1 MRPYLANFG
10 AWFRVLLQYRAA
22 AVAGFGTQLAF
33 GFMRMMVL
41 AAFYENA
48 GPQPMSLPQTIAYIW
63 LGQAFLG
70 LLPFRPDGELEHLIR
85 SGNVVYELLR
95 PVDLYAFW
103 FSRTIARR
111 LAPTAMRAMPMLIIA
126 TLTGWIT
133 WPSWAG
139 LLATL
144 AALSGAML
152 LTTALATLLNITSFW
167 TLSGQGV
174 SGLVFAM
181 MFLFSGMIVPLPLFP
196 DWSQPILTAL
206 PFRGLIDVPFRLF
219 TGHIAPTDVLPGMA
233 HQAAWTVGLIVC
245 GRALLRRAMRRVVVQ
260 GG

>member
-1 MRPYLANFG
+1 MRPYLANLG
-10 AWFRVLLQYRAA
+10 ARFRLLLQYRAA
-22 AVAGFGTQLAF
+22 AAAGFGTQLAF
-33 GFMRMMVL
+33 GFMRMMVFL
-41 AAFYENA
+41 AFYENA
-48 GPQPMSLPQTIAYIW
+48 GPQPMSLRQTIAYIW

-70 LLPFRPDGELEHLIR
+70 LLPFRPDAELDHLIR

-103 FSRTIARR
+103 FSRTIANR
-111 LAPTAMRAMPMLIIA
+111 LAPTAMRAAPMLVIA
-126 TLTGWIT
+126 TLADWIV
-133 WPSWAG
+133 WPNWLG
-139 LLATL
+139 LVATL
-144 AALSGAML
+144 ASLTGAVL
-152 LTTALATLLNITSFW
+152 LTTALTTLLSITSFW

-219 TGHIAPTDVLPGMA
+219 TGHMTAGDLVPAMA
-233 HQAAWTVGLIVC
+233 HQAVWTVGLIIG
-245 GRALLRRAMRRVVVQ
+245 GRALLRRALRRVVVQ